1 MKQFI
6 SVKDVPSIQALI
18 DLSLRYKANPLA
30 DQNLGSGKRI
40 GLLFF
45 NPSMRTRLST
55 QIAAKNLG
63 LDPIVLNVGQEG
75 WALEFGEGTI
85 MNGTTVEH
93 IKDAAPVLGSYFDI
107 LCLRSFPGLK
117 SLAEDA
123 SETPIRSLVK
133 YSGVPVVSLESNLLH
148 PLQSLADLV
157 TMTEVLKAKNIKRK
171 PKVVLTWAPHVK
183 AIPHCVAN
191 SFAEWTNAW
200 GEADFV
206 ITHPK
211 GYELQ
216 AQFSGSA
223 PIVWDQAEALAD
235 ADFVYVKN
243 WSSVS
248 EYGQILGSHPEW
260 MLTEKSLKDAP
271 LAKVMHCLP
280 LRRNLELS
288 DEVLDGSRSLL
299 TQQATNRIYSAQS
312 VLSQILR
319 SKSG

>member
-6 SVKDVPSIQALI
+6 SVKDVPSIKELI
-18 DLSLRYKANPLA
+18 DLSLRYKANPMT

-63 LDPIVLNVGQEG
+63 LDAIVLNVGQEG
-75 WALEFGEGTI
+75 WALEFGEGTV

-93 IKDAAPVLGSYFDI
+93 IKDAAPVLGAYFDI

-117 SLAEDA
+117 SLAEDE
-123 SETPIRSLVK
+123 SETPIRSLIK
-133 YSGVPVVSLESNLLH
+133 YSGRPVVSLESNLLH

-157 TMTEVLKAKNIKRK
+157 TMTEVLKSKNMKRK

-183 AIPHCVAN
+183 AIPQCVAN

-216 AQFSGSA
+216 SQFCGEA
-223 PIVWDQAEALAD
+223 PVVYDQAQALEG

-243 WSSVS
+243 WSSVN
-248 EYGQILGSHPEW
+248 EYGQILGSHPDW
-260 MLTEKSLKDAP
+260 MLTENSLKNAP

-288 DEVLDGSRSLL
+288 DEVLDSSRSLL

-312 VLSQILR
+312 VLSKIL
-319 SKSG
+319 SS